1 MAERRMFAKSIV
13 LSDAFLDMPLSA
25 RCLYFTLGM
34 LADDDGFIGNPKA
47 IMRQC
52 GASQDDMII
61 LLQKRFILSF
71 ESGVI
76 VIKHWRLNNY
86 LKSDRY
92 KATTYV
98 EEKAELT
105 FDAKGA
111 YTEADNENNGVFLQV
126 EEKDFID
133 EVPSKPLSDARQARA
148 KAKKESSLPTTFD
161 AQIRNAFVGKRCPI
175 CNVIMTYEFNT
186 TKPTIQHNL
195 PISKGGKH
203 ELDNISVICQSCN
216 TSIQNKVETPPYNTE
231 EVKAIWECLGN
242 GYTGKV
248 RLGKDSIG
256 KNINNNIYNNN
267 INNTLVSSGDD
278 TNENPSE
285 NPSKNPSENPS
296 DDTEKILR
304 NDFEIIYSLYP
315 KKGTKQSAFESY
327 KKWVQKSGR
336 KVGGKTYHLTN
347 KQIWDAVKNYVT
359 IQENNGTQLE
369 YYKNFVTLMNQL
381 LDWVIDDE

>member
-34 LADDDGFIGNPKA
+34 LADDDGFIGSPKA
-47 IMRQC
+47 FMRQF

-86 LKSDRY
+86 LQGDRH
-92 KATTYV
+92 KTTTYV
-98 EEKAELT
+98 EEKSELAL
-105 FDAKGA
+105 DEKGA
-111 YTEADNENNGVFLQV
+111 YTEKKDDNYREIEV
-126 EEKDFID
+126 EEKSFI
-133 EVPSKPLSDARQARA
+133 EVPSKPLSEARQARA

-161 AQIRNAFVGKRCPI
+161 ARIRNAFVGKRCPI

-216 TSIQNKVETPPYNTE
+216 TSIQNKVETPPYNTD

-242 GYTGKV
+242 VYTDKDSI
-248 RLGKDSIG
+248 GKDSIG
-256 KNINNNIYNNN
+256 KNINNNIYNN
-267 INNTLVSSGDD
+267 IYNNTLVSSGDD
-278 TNENPSE
+278 TKE
-285 NPSKNPSENPS
+285 NPSENPS

>member
-34 LADDDGFIGNPKA
+34 LADDDGFIGSPKA

-86 LKSDRY
+86 LQGDRH
-92 KATTYV
+92 KTTTYV
-98 EEKAELT
+98 EEKAELAL
-105 FDAKGA
+105 DEKGA
-111 YTEADNENNGVFLQV
+111 YTEKKDDNYREIEV
-126 EEKDFID
+126 EEKSFI

-161 AQIRNAFVGKRCPI
+161 ARIRNAFVGKRCPI

-231 EVKAIWECLGN
+231 EVKAIWECIGN
-242 GYTGKV
+242 VYTDKDSI
-248 RLGKDSIG
+248 GKDSIG

-267 INNTLVSSGDD
+267 IYNTLVSSGDD
-278 TNENPSE
+278 TNE
-285 NPSKNPSENPS
+285 NPSENPS

>member
-34 LADDDGFIGNPKA
+34 LADDDGFIGSPKA

-86 LKSDRY
+86 LQGDRH
-92 KATTYV
+92 KTTTYV
-98 EEKAELT
+98 EEKSELAL
-105 FDAKGA
+105 DEKGA
-111 YTEADNENNGVFLQV
+111 YTEKKDANYREIEV
-126 EEKDFID
+126 EEKSFI
-133 EVPSKPLSDARQARA
+133 EVPSKPLSEARQARA

-161 AQIRNAFVGKRCPI
+161 ARIRNAFVGKRCPI

-216 TSIQNKVETPPYNTE
+216 TSIQNKVETPPYNTD

-242 GYTGKV
+242 VYTDKDSI
-248 RLGKDSIG
+248 GKDSIG
-256 KNINNNIYNNN
+256 KNINNNIYNN
-267 INNTLVSSGDD
+267 IYNNTLVSSGDD
-278 TNENPSE
+278 TKE
-285 NPSKNPSENPS
+285 NPSENPS

>member
-34 LADDDGFIGNPKA
+34 LADDDGFIGSPKA

-86 LKSDRY
+86 LQGDIHKT
-92 KATTYV
+92 TTYV
-98 EEKAELT
+98 EEKAELAL
-105 FDAKGA
+105 DEKGA
-111 YTEADNENNGVFLQV
+111 YTEKKDDNYREIEV
-126 EEKDFID
+126 EEKSFI

-161 AQIRNAFVGKRCPI
+161 ARIRNAFVGKRCPI

-231 EVKAIWECLGN
+231 EVKAIWECIGN
-242 GYTGKV
+242 VYTDKDSI
-248 RLGKDSIG
+248 GKDSIG

-278 TNENPSE
+278 TNENPS
-285 NPSKNPSENPS
+285 KNPS

-336 KVGGKTYHLTN
+336 KVGGKIYHLTN

>member
-34 LADDDGFIGNPKA
+34 LADDDGFIGSPKA

-61 LLQKRFILSF
+61 LLQKRFVLSF

-105 FDAKGA
+105 LDAKGA
-111 YTEADNENNGVFLQV
+111 YTEADNENNGVCLQV
-126 EEKDFID
+126 EEKDFI
-133 EVPSKPLSDARQARA
+133 EVPSISLSDARQARA
-148 KAKKESSLPTTFD
+148 KAKKESSLPASFD
-161 AQIRNAFVGKRCPI
+161 ARIRNAFVGKRCPI

-231 EVKAIWECLGN
+231 EVKAVWECLGN

-278 TNENPSE
+278 TKENPSE

>member
-34 LADDDGFIGNPKA
+34 LADDDGFIGSPKA
-47 IMRQC
+47 VMRQC

-92 KATTYV
+92 KSTTYV

-111 YTEADNENNGVFLQV
+111 YTEADNENNGVCLQV

-133 EVPSKPLSDARQARA
+133 EEPSKPLSDARQARA

-231 EVKAIWECLGN
+231 EVKKIWECLGN

-256 KNINNNIYNNN
+256 KNIYNNIYNNN

-278 TNENPSE
+278 TNE

-381 LDWVIDDE
+381 LDWVVDDE

>member
-34 LADDDGFIGNPKA
+34 LADDDGFIGSPKA

-86 LKSDRY
+86 LQGDRH
-92 KATTYV
+92 KTTTYV
-98 EEKAELT
+98 EEKAELAL
-105 FDAKGA
+105 DEKGA
-111 YTEADNENNGVFLQV
+111 YTEKKDDNYREIEV
-126 EEKDFID
+126 EEKSFI

-161 AQIRNAFVGKRCPI
+161 ARIRNAFVGKRCPI

-231 EVKAIWECLGN
+231 EVKAIWECIGN
-242 GYTGKV
+242 VYTDKDSI
-248 RLGKDSIG
+248 GKDSIG

-278 TNENPSE
+278 TNE
-285 NPSKNPSENPS
+285 NPSENPS

>member
-1 MAERRMFAKSIV
+1 MFAKSIV

-105 FDAKGA
+105 LDAKGA
-111 YTEADNENNGVFLQV
+111 YTEADNENNGVCLQV
-126 EEKDFID
+126 EEKDFI

-161 AQIRNAFVGKRCPI
+161 ARIRNAFVGKRCPI

-242 GYTGKV
+242 GYTGKDSI
-248 RLGKDSIG
+248 GKDSIG
-256 KNINNNIYNNN
+256 KNIYNNNIYNNN

-278 TNENPSE
+278 TKENPSE
-285 NPSKNPSENPS
+285 NPSKNPS